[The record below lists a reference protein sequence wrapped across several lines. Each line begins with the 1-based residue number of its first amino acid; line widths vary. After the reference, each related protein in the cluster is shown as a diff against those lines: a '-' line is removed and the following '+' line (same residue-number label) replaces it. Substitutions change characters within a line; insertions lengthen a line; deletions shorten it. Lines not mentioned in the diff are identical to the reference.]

1 MDKIKTELAECL
13 RKYLINKGFIN
24 IGIDDDVNIKS
35 DGNSLYELYAVV
47 FRNQIFYLYVWDFDS
62 KIEVNLKTTVK
73 PDEVKYLD
81 LSIEMNYELNDNL
94 DEILESIKS
103 DIDQYFSKFI
113 IIVNYSIETI
123 GVRK

>member
-35 DGNSLYELYAVV
+35 DGNSLYAAVV
-47 FRNQIFYLYVWDFDS
+47 FRNQIFYLYVWNFDS